1 MSVIIESCPHVL
13 AMKEGEDIP
22 IFRAANSKD
31 AVTCVPLLAEAGH
44 MHKVG
49 SVESRGDLNVKQK
62 DGYNLLQWLAYYST
76 SVDVIKSMMND
87 YDPPQLHVQEII

>member
-44 MHKVG
+44 MHKG
-49 SVESRGDLNVKQK
+49 ALAANSCGLRTIFTLLCTHPDHVEIMEDGEYK
-62 DGYNLLQWLAYYST
+62 DIPLKNC
-76 SVDVIKSMMND
+76 KSIGKRKF
-87 YDPPQLHVQEII
+87 ERK